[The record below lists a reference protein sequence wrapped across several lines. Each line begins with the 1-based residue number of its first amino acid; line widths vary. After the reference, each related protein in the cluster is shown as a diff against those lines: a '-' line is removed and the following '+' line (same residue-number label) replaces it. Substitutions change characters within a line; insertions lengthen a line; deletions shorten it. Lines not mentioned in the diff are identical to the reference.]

1 MKTIKTFAQMSAIAL
16 AGTITFAACS
26 SDDDKVQNINPTYD
40 GKSVKTQFAINIPR
54 AAQQTRQTAE
64 ITQNN
69 NNNFRGMTD
78 ILLYSAKNAPA
89 TNGTALN
96 PITLN
101 TANTGNL
108 TDNGK
113 TQIYSDVTV
122 PIGTSHFLFYGKAPK
137 TEGDNVTT
145 DDNAQYGS
153 LTLTTTNAANGVSN
167 ISAEL
172 NKIHTTS
179 LSDATLI
186 SILNSI
192 VGAKTEENPS
202 KGWTDSDDQTLYNTM
217 DNFTKLKSGSAQ
229 SIKAAVERLYN
240 KLQNL
245 TFSHNATEN
254 NAIREAIITAISGDA
269 GAFTATETTQG
280 SKPWILDYKDTYT
293 NTINQDFP
301 ENLGLPQGVARL
313 TYDNNQLF
321 SYTTNGTLNNINV
334 STICYPA
341 ELYYRANTEL
351 YASTTSDDVEW
362 PTSLEQWNAPSSW
375 TNWTSSVAA
384 TTRTIALKENIN
396 YAVAL
401 LKTVVQISD
410 NITDYKLT
418 DNAEAFDQIV
428 NAISIHNN
436 NSLSFQLSG
445 ILIGGQP
452 SQVDWKF
459 EPISNAS
466 FDYTVYDNQ
475 MNNSP
480 IGIGQENPTEAVNYT
495 MLLDNLGSG
504 ENGGEGTVNVA
515 LELVNNSGQEFYG
528 QDGIVPV
535 GGKFYLVGQ
544 LNPTANS
551 GVTQPS
557 ENANL
562 DRVFIQDYTT
572 TANFTISSLK
582 NAYMTIPDLRST
594 QLKLGLSVDLEWK
607 AGLTFNVTIN

>member
-1 MKTIKTFAQMSAIAL
+1 MKQIKNLAWMSAIAL
-16 AGTITFAACS
+16 AGTMTFAACS
-26 SDDDKVQNINPTYD
+26 SDDDKVENINPTYD

-54 AAQQTRQTAE
+54 AAQTRQTAD

-69 NNNFRGMTD
+69 SNFRGMTD

-108 TDNGK
+108 NDNGK

-137 TEGDNVTT
+137 TEGDNNTT

-167 ISAEL
+167 ITANL
-172 NKIHTTS
+172 KNIYTANQT
-179 LSDATLI
+179 LSDTTLI
-186 SILNSI
+186 TILNNI
-192 VGAKTEENPS
+192 VGAKTIGDSP
-202 KGWTDSDDQTLYNTM
+202 KGWANSDDQTLYNTM
-217 DNFTKLKSGSAQ
+217 DNFTKLTSGSAQ

-240 KLQNL
+240 KLKNL
-245 TFSHNATEN
+245 TFIHNATEN
-254 NAIREAIITAISGDA
+254 EAIRDAIIAAISNA
-269 GAFTATETTQG
+269 NAFTATETAQSSNIWELAYANTG
-280 SKPWILDYKDTYT
+280 DFT
-293 NTINQDFP
+293 NFP

-313 TYDNNQLF
+313 IYTNSQF
-321 SYTTNGTLNNINV
+321 SYITTDPGIGTSNNIKV

-351 YASTTSDDVEW
+351 YASTSDDVTW
-362 PTSLEQWNAPSSW
+362 PTSLDIWNKASDEPDYFWS
-375 TNWTSSVAA
+375 NWTSSVAA
-384 TTRTIALKENIN
+384 DTRTIALKENIN

-401 LKTVVQISD
+401 LKTVVQIST
-410 NITDYKLT
+410 NIIDYKLT
-418 DNAEAFDQIV
+418 DNAEAFDQTV
-428 NAISIHNN
+428 NAIPIQNN
-436 NSLSFQLSG
+436 RDLSFKLSG

-459 EPISNAS
+459 EPSTSSS

-480 IGIGQENPTEAVNYT
+480 IGIGQANPTDAVNYT

-504 ENGGEGTVNVA
+504 ENGGERTVNVA

-544 LNPTANS
+544 LNPTAGS
-551 GVTQPS
+551 QPS
-557 ENANL
+557 QSANL
-562 DRVFIQDYTT
+562 NRVFIQDYTT

-582 NAYMTIPDLRST
+582 NAYLTIPDLRST
-594 QLKLGLSVDLEWK
+594 QLKLGLAVDLSWK
-607 AGLTFNVTIN
+607 SGLTFDVTID